1 MASEEQIR
9 KAVDG
14 LDESTA
20 KDALALLLADK
31 DTEHGR
37 SSSSIGGTMAAVH
50 GGNFENF
57 AQAIGWLKSRYTFQE
72 LAAFTTEADLVYVK
86 AGDRRIL
93 LTDRNAPTAAPGAE
107 TRSDTHRI
115 PAYQDGSFES
125 AWEPV
130 VSARKAE
137 PPKTAEQSAPA
148 KETASLPEQSKD
160 DMDDAFEP
168 LPKNGRFSNLEL

>member
-9 KAVDG
+9 KAIDG

-20 KDALALLLADK
+20 KDALALLLAEGGAGSGQSSNS
-31 DTEHGR
+31 TGR
-37 SSSSIGGTMAAVH
+37 TADAAH
-50 GGNFENF
+50 GGDFENF

-107 TRSDTHRI
+107 TRSDTRRI

-137 PPKTAEQSAPA
+137 PPKTAEQPAPA
-148 KETASLPEQSKD
+148 KETASLPEQSKND
-160 DMDDAFEP
+160 TDDAFEP

>member
-14 LDESTA
+14 LDENTA
-20 KDALALLLADK
+20 KDALALLLAGK
-31 DTEHGR
+31 GAEHGQHGN
-37 SSSSIGGTMAAVH
+37 SASGMPIAVPGGDLA
-50 GGNFENF
+50 NF
-57 AQAIGWLKSRYTFQE
+57 AQAIGWLKSRYGFQE

-93 LTDRNAPTAAPGAE
+93 LTDRNAPTASA
-107 TRSDTHRI
+107 TDVRRL
-115 PAYQDGSFES
+115 PAYHEGSFES

-137 PPKTAEQSAPA
+137 SPNTAGQSAPA
-148 KETASLPEQSKD
+148 EETAPLPEQPKSG
-160 DMDDAFEP
+160 MDDAFEP

>member
-20 KDALALLLADK
+20 KDALALLLAGK
-31 DTEHGR
+31 DTEHGQNGNSTSR
-37 SSSSIGGTMAAVH
+37 TADAAH
-50 GGNFENF
+50 GGDFENF
-57 AQAIGWLKSRYTFQE
+57 AQAIGWLKNRYTFQE
-72 LAAFTTEADLVYVK
+72 LATFTTEADLVYVK

-93 LTDRNAPTAAPGAE
+93 LTDRNAPTVAPGAE
-107 TRSDTHRI
+107 TRSDTRRI

-148 KETASLPEQSKD
+148 KETASLPEQSKND
-160 DMDDAFEP
+160 TDDAFEP